1 MGIYVTMFKLQI
13 LLFSNAFY
21 RGLTDLI
28 SPSWLK
34 LFNAS
39 EFNQV
44 SSFLSI
50 LKCFLCE
57 LNISSS
63 LLHKVQ
69 QNSIFTKIMC
79 CIREAC
85 LNQEAVAHSFTTI
98 NLRQIILKILSV
110 EFTFYS
116 KISEIFKNAVAFRW
130 QLRY

>member
-69 QNSIFTKIMC
+69 QSI
-79 CIREAC
+79 
-85 LNQEAVAHSFTTI
+85 
-98 NLRQIILKILSV
+98 SV
-110 EFTFYS
+110 TEFY
-116 KISEIFKNAVAFRW
+116 I
-130 QLRY
+130 Y